1 MGTPFQIFRECS
13 YLGFSLHLISSVV
26 QQYKSKYSTMVDAKL
41 YGWENRVKF
50 IVKFMYDIDNNGSL
64 DKNDFQCLAVRNTV
78 VEGKGHWDE
87 AKYKE
92 NSEIMAKLWNEI
104 ADLADFD
111 KDGEVTT
118 DEFIKAIRS
127 TSLGKLY
134 DALPACL
141 KTFIGCMFKTI
152 DIDGDGSI
160 QIEEFRQDCVK
171 RMAYSNIKDLDDA
184 FKKLSVGCPDG
195 ITLDK
200 YQELYAGFIANE
212 NSANADL
219 PCLYL
224 FGPLNDAY

>member
-1 MGTPFQIFRECS
+1 
-13 YLGFSLHLISSVV
+13 
-26 QQYKSKYSTMVDAKL
+26 MVDAKC

-64 DKNDFQCLAVRNTV
+64 DKNDFECLAVRNTV
-78 VEGKGHWDE
+78 IEGKGAWDE

-111 KDGEVTT
+111 KDGEVSVP
-118 DEFIKAIRS
+118 EFIKAIDQQCK
-127 TSLGKLY
+127 GKGF
-134 DALPACL
+134 DAFPEA
-141 KTFIGCMFKTI
+141 FKFWINCSFRTI
-152 DIDGDGSI
+152 DVDGDGNI
-160 QIEEFRQDCVK
+160 GIEEYRQDCVK

-184 FKKLSVGCPDG
+184 YNKLASGCPDG
-195 ITLDK
+195 ITLAK

-212 NSANADL
+212 NTAGADL

-224 FGPLNDAY
+224 FGPLGEI

>member
-1 MGTPFQIFRECS
+1 
-13 YLGFSLHLISSVV
+13 
-26 QQYKSKYSTMVDAKL
+26 MVDAKC

-64 DKNDFQCLAVRNTV
+64 DKNDFECLAVRNTV
-78 VEGKGHWDE
+78 IEGKGAWDE

-111 KDGEVTT
+111 KNGEVDT
-118 DEFIKAIRS
+118 DEFLRAIN
-127 TSLGKLY
+127 TTCLGKPY
-134 DALPACL
+134 ADLPNSF
-141 KTFIGCMFKTI
+141 KVFIDSVFKTI

-160 QIEEFRQDCVK
+160 GIEEYRQDCVK

-184 FKKLSVGCPDG
+184 FNKLAGGAPEG
-195 ITLDK
+195 ITLAK

-212 NSANADL
+212 NAAGADL

-224 FGPLNDAY
+224 FGPLSEI

>member
-1 MGTPFQIFRECS
+1 
-13 YLGFSLHLISSVV
+13 
-26 QQYKSKYSTMVDAKL
+26 MVDAKC

-64 DKNDFQCLAVRNTV
+64 DKNDFECLAVRNTV
-78 VEGKGHWDE
+78 IEGKGAWDE

-111 KDGEVTT
+111 KNGEVDT
-118 DEFIKAIRS
+118 DEFLKAINL
-127 TSLGKLY
+127 TCIGKPF
-134 DALPACL
+134 AELPCSFKA
-141 KTFIGCMFKTI
+141 FIDSVFKTI

-160 QIEEFRQDCVK
+160 GIEEYRQDCVK
-171 RMAYSNIKDLDDA
+171 RMAYSNIKDLDEA
-184 FKKLSVGCPDG
+184 FQKLSGGAPEGV
-195 ITLDK
+195 TLSK

-212 NSANADL
+212 NAANADL

-224 FGPLNDAY
+224 FGPLSEM

>member
-1 MGTPFQIFRECS
+1 
-13 YLGFSLHLISSVV
+13 
-26 QQYKSKYSTMVDAKL
+26 MVDAKC

-64 DKNDFQCLAVRNTV
+64 DKNDFECLAVRNTV
-78 VEGKGHWDE
+78 IEGKGAWDE

-92 NSEIMAKLWNEI
+92 NSEIMSKLWNEI

-118 DEFIKAIRS
+118 DEFIKAIR
-127 TSLGKLY
+127 TTALGKGY
-134 DALPACL
+134 DGLPACL
-141 KTFIGCMFKTI
+141 KTFIGAMFKTI
-152 DIDGDGSI
+152 DIDGDGNI
-160 QIEEFRQDCVK
+160 GIEEYRQDCVK

-184 FKKLSVGCPDG
+184 YNKLAAGCPDG
-195 ITLDK
+195 ITLAS

-224 FGPLNDAY
+224 FGPLSEI

>member
-1 MGTPFQIFRECS
+1 MGLHFRSFVSAHSLGLASS
-13 YLGFSLHLISSVV
+13 YYFFSSTTV
-26 QQYKSKYSTMVDAKL
+26 QKSRKMVDAKA

-64 DKNDFQCLAVRNTV
+64 DKNDFECLAVRNTV
-78 VEGKGHWDE
+78 IEGKGAWDE
-87 AKYKE
+87 AKSKE

-118 DEFIKAIRS
+118 EEFIKA
-127 TSLGKLY
+127 LDQQCKGKGF
-134 DALPACL
+134 DAFPEA
-141 KTFIGCMFKTI
+141 FKFWINCSFRTI
-152 DIDGDGSI
+152 DVDGDGSI
-160 QIEEFRQDCVK
+160 GIEEYRQDCVK

-184 FKKLSVGCPDG
+184 YNKLAGGAPEG
-195 ITLDK
+195 ITLAS

-224 FGPLNDAY
+224 FGPLGEI